1 MRNKRNTQ
9 CCPSGRKPKRGD
21 ALLPK
26 TERQF
31 SIPPKWFPSPF
42 GLKHCTGGANFS
54 AEHFSPSGQAM
65 ALLAAPPSSA
75 LITKVMVIDKLT
87 AAGLDDAQIFEA
99 VRFKDEAD

>member
-1 MRNKRNTQ
+1 
-9 CCPSGRKPKRGD
+9 
-21 ALLPK
+21 
-26 TERQF
+26 
-31 SIPPKWFPSPF
+31 
-42 GLKHCTGGANFS
+42 
-54 AEHFSPSGQAM
+54 M